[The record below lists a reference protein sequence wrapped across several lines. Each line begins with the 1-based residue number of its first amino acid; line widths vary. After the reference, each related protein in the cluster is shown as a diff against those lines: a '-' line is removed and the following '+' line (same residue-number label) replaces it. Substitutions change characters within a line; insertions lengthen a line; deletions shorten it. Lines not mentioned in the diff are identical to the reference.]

1 MSLASKPGKCV
12 EWTPE
17 KTKIKNGKCDM
28 KLQANS
34 NDQLKSF
41 LLKKM
46 Y

>member
-17 KTKIKNGKCDM
+17 KTKIKNGKCD
-28 KLQANS
+28 KLQGNR

-41 LLKKM
+41 L
-46 Y
+46 